1 MKENRLFF
9 YIQKMLY
16 KHFFFFQLKWTT
28 LSSYA
33 WIIDAYENLWS
44 HQRHRRRHQNVEEP
58 LSKRLK
64 PNDDQTNKVCSIQA
78 RLAEHEGVCSLYLLF
93 VDGTNTDAANQIGQ
107 YIKNQFPTYCQSLE

>member
-16 KHFFFFQLKWTT
+16 KDFFFFQLKWTT

-33 WIIDAYENLWS
+33 WIFDAYENLWS
-44 HQRHRRRHQNVEEP
+44 HQRHRRRHQNDEEP
-58 LSKRLK
+58 SSKRLK
-64 PNDDQTNKVCSIQA
+64 PNEDQTNKVCSIQA

-93 VDGTNTDAANQIGQ
+93 VDGTNTDAANQISQ